1 MGNAGKKSNA
11 FAKHVM
17 WPFGGSR
24 ELAQIFFFIVLTLN
38 MCPVHLLNLDTINT
52 SEIVWESG
60 REFKFIR

>member
-24 ELAQIFFFIVLTLN
+24 ELAQIFFFHS
-38 MCPVHLLNLDTINT
+38 PD
-52 SEIVWESG
+52 SEYVPCTFAKL
-60 REFKFIR
+60 RYH